1 MPYFNTDVPELNG
14 FDTGVCL
21 ANLALLEERQSRLSE
36 SLLAQLEELTDA
48 ILTDS
53 GGDSDT
59 LDSILLSLLWHNEE
73 GEPFPLPPS
82 VLPVNRNALER
93 MVPLVGLHAR
103 LSLYTMLE
111 KRLTGQKRDVKPT
124 PAPVSGTAKGRVAY
138 MPSTFADKAYL
149 RLATCIPSPRASATA
164 GFVDACEEVQS
175 GLCQYCIL
183 PVENSHSGRLTAFTR
198 LILRYRLRIVAV
210 CDLEDG
216 SAQGLVTRFA
226 LLTAS
231 DEDAPFPAAPF
242 TEGIPLL
249 EILHR
254 GGATTLGELLAAAEF
269 CGLTTVSIHT
279 LPLPDGDMSED
290 ISATVS
296 DCVFSAENADLP
308 AFYRYL
314 SLEASEDLCAGLY
327 TVIS

>member
-1 MPYFNTDVPELNG
+1 MPYLNTDVPELNG
-14 FDTGVCL
+14 FDTGICL
-21 ANLALLEERQSRLSE
+21 SNLAILEERQSRLIE
-36 SLLAQLEELTDA
+36 SLLAELSELADA

-53 GGDSDT
+53 GGDPDT
-59 LDSILLSLLWHNEE
+59 LDSILLSLLWRAEE
-73 GEPFPLPPS
+73 GETPPLPTS
-82 VLPVNRNALER
+82 VLPVNREAMGRMTPLSGLHTRLTLYAMLEER
-93 MVPLVGLHAR
+93 MGRGERA
-103 LSLYTMLE
+103 S
-111 KRLTGQKRDVKPT
+111 KPT
-124 PAPVSGTAKGRVAY
+124 PSPVSGTAKGRIAY

-149 RLATCIPSPRASATA
+149 RLAACISYPRASATA
-164 GFVDACEEVQS
+164 GFVDACEEVRS

-183 PVENSHSGRLTAFTR
+183 PVENSHSGRLTAFSR
-198 LILRYRLRIVAV
+198 LILRYRLRMVAV

-226 LLTAS
+226 LLTSS
-231 DEDAPFPAAPF
+231 DEDTPFPAAPF

-279 LPLPDGDMSED
+279 LPPADGDLSED
-290 ISATVS
+290 MPDTVS
-296 DCVFSAENADLP
+296 DCVFSAEGADLP

-327 TVIS
+327 AVIS